1 MDDAPRNDLLAL
13 ERLNDDY
20 IRSVQNGDVSRF
32 TQILAGDFL
41 CSLPD
46 GTLVDRDAFLK
57 RTAEPVPIR
66 NLQAHDVRIRLMGDV
81 AIVHAQ
87 TTFTTA
93 DGSPG
98 SGRYTDVW
106 AKRDGSWVAVSAH
119 VTRN

>member
-1 MDDAPRNDLLAL
+1 MDDTTGNDLLAL

-20 IRSVQNGDVSRF
+20 IRSVQNGDVKRF
-32 TQILAGDFL
+32 SQILAADFL
-41 CSLPD
+41 CSLSD
-46 GTLVDRDAFLK
+46 GALVDRDGFLK
-57 RTAEPVPIR
+57 RTAEPVQIR
-66 NLQAHDVRIRLMGDV
+66 DLRAHDVRIRLMDDF
-81 AIVHAQ
+81 AIVHAR

-93 DGSPG
+93 DGKPG